1 MVHYK
6 GNHFSVAFITQGHH
20 SLQVCF
26 ISTDTISLN
35 FYHQTKQEVG
45 AGLNN
50 SKSFNSPRWT
60 FPRPLQEMYVSFHV
74 YNSDIKKLV
83 KYLFLTAGWFWDDW
97 TNISANTVISL
108 KYRSKV
114 EDWHTI
120 HLSGPIVITF
130 SCFSVG
136 VRGYVFHLPQVSWK
150 EFIAY
155 SSLQYIVALQYTHHG
170 FNGTSLWL
178 QFLSDMK

>member
-1 MVHYK
+1 MAHYK
-6 GNHFSVAFITQGHH
+6 GNHLAFITQARH

-35 FYHQTKQEVG
+35 FYHQTAHEQELG

-50 SKSFNSPRWT
+50 SKSFTSPKWT

-83 KYLFLTAGWFWDDW
+83 KYLFLTAESFWDDW

-108 KYRSKV
+108 KYRSKAA
-114 EDWHTI
+114 DWHAI

-130 SCFSVG
+130 SCFSNG
-136 VRGYVFHLPQVSWK
+136 VRGRVFHLPRVSWK
-150 EFIAY
+150 KFIAY
-155 SSLQYIVALQYTHHG
+155 SSLQYIAAWQYTHHG
-170 FNGTSLWL
+170 FNGAAPWL
-178 QFLSDMK
+178 RFLSDME